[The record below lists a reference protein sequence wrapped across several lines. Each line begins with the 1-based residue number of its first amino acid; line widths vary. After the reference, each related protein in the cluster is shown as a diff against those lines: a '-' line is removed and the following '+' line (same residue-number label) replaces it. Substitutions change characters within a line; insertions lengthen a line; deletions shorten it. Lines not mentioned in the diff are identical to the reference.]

1 MSMVHKVFIT
11 ILSLLLSLSSYSQSW
26 TGNLGR
32 NIFTDGDFGSGTT
45 QEVQSDPGIAP
56 GYEYTTNTPP
66 NDGQYTLTNNTSNW
80 GWFAAEAWVN
90 IRDNSPDPN
99 GYMMVVNAS
108 YSPGVFFEQEVDG
121 LCENTW
127 YVFSM
132 DIINLVKKGENAILP
147 NVMVLID
154 DKPAFKSGPVPEIE
168 EWDTYDFTFK
178 TKSNQ
183 TKLKLTLRNEAPGG
197 IGNDLALD
205 NIGFS
210 PCGPNAVV
218 LPEGK
223 SQICDT
229 DTAKIELTASL
240 TGDQYSTPVYQWQMS
255 GDGNSW
261 TNISG
266 ANNVKYTHI
275 GNGSKRYYYRYLVAN
290 SIDHLSNSYCY
301 VSSETK
307 VIELVSY
314 ETRVIDTICSGE
326 EFSFGTRK
334 LTMGGKYTELFT
346 SSNGCDSTVELYLTV
361 VSDDNP
367 ADLLDTTAFDF
378 CVGSF
383 AETNYP
389 TNLKYR
395 WADSDTSARKRF
407 DNNYSSE
414 LTVSSR
420 FCKDTVTVTATRHE
434 VPTIDIPELF
444 TFCKDSSDFVEVMLP
459 AMYSYTWDDG
469 LTENVRQFRQD
480 GLFRFTITDN
490 GYCTGFDSVTVQEI
504 CPYRVLIPNVFTPLG
519 LTPRFRPY
527 LEFVKE
533 VEFNVYNTWGELI
546 HTDRST
552 SPSWDGI
559 YKGKLCQDGVYF
571 YSLQFRS
578 TQTGTY
584 RHIKGIIHL
593 LR

>member
-1 MSMVHKVFIT
+1 MVHKVFHT
-11 ILSLLLSLSSYSQSW
+11 ILILLFSLSSYSQSC

-32 NIFTDGDFGSGTT
+32 NIFTDGDFGSGSS
-45 QEVQSDPGIAP
+45 QEVQNDPGIAP

-90 IRDNSPDPN
+90 IGDNSPNPD

-178 TKSNQ
+178 TKPNQ

-210 PCGPNAVV
+210 PCGPKAIV

-223 SQICDT
+223 SEICDN
-229 DTAKIELTASL
+229 DTVTLELTASL
-240 TGDQYSTPVYQWQMS
+240 TGDQYSTPVYQWQRS

-261 TNISG
+261 TNIVG
-266 ANNVKYTHI
+266 ANDVNFTHV
-275 GNGSKRYYYRYLVAN
+275 GNGSKRYYYRYIVAN
-290 SIDHLSNSYCY
+290 SFDHLTNSYCY

-314 ETRVIDTICSGE
+314 ETRVIDTICLGE
-326 EFSFGTRK
+326 EYPFGNRQ
-334 LTMGGKYTELFT
+334 LTMGGKYSELFT
-346 SSNGCDSTVELYLTV
+346 SSNGCDSTVELYLTL

-367 ADLLDTTAFDF
+367 ANLLDTIAFDF
-378 CVGSF
+378 CEGSF

-395 WADSDTSARKRF
+395 WADNDSSSNRRF
-407 DNNYSSE
+407 DNTYTGE
-414 LTVSSR
+414 LIVSSQY
-420 FCKDTVTVTATRHE
+420 CSDTVTITATRHDIPA
-434 VPTIDIPELF
+434 VDIPELY
-444 TFCKDSSDFVEVMLP
+444 TFCKDSIDYVEVMLP
-459 AMYSYTWDDG
+459 EIFNYTWDNG
-469 LTENVRQFRQD
+469 SSETTRQFDRA
-480 GLFRFTITDN
+480 GVYGFTIMDN
-490 GYCTGFDSVTVQEI
+490 GHCTGFDSVKVQEV
-504 CPYRVLIPNVFTPLG
+504 CPFRVLIPNAFTPLG
-519 LTPRFRPY
+519 LTPQFRPY

-546 HTDRST
+546 FTDNST
-552 SPSWDGI
+552 NPSWDGT
-559 YKGKLCQDGVYF
+559 YKGKLCQGGVYF

-578 TQTGTY
+578 TQSGTY
-584 RHIKGIIHL
+584 RHLKGIIHL